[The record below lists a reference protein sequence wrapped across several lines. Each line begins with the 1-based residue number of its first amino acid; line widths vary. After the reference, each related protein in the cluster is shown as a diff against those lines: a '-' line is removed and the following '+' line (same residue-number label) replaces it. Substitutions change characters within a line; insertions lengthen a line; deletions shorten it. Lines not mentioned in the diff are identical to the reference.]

1 MGPDEQDLAVALT
14 ALYREIGGLHAAVG
28 RKHGLS
34 TAQARLLCLMTRRR
48 PSFGE
53 LAGLLGCDKTN
64 VTGMVDRMQRRG
76 LLRRETD
83 PDDRRVGRVVVTAEG
98 AALMEVLH
106 AELADA
112 IARRLHTWQATDRDQ
127 LKTLAGAAAQNFA
140 RDRGSA
146 PKQ

>member
-1 MGPDEQDLAVALT
+1 MSPDDQELAAALT
-14 ALYREIGGLHAAVG
+14 ALYREIGGLHGAVG
-28 RKHGLS
+28 RRHGLT
-34 TAQARLLCLMTRRR
+34 TAQARLLCLMTRQR

-64 VTGMVDRMQRRG
+64 VTGMVDRLRRRG

-83 PDDRRVGRVVVTAEG
+83 PDDRRVGRVVVTDEG
-98 AALMEVLH
+98 AALMEVLR

-112 IARRLHTWQATDRDQ
+112 MAQRLRTWHAADRDQ
-127 LKTLAGAAAQNFA
+127 LMTLARAAAENFA
-140 RDRGSA
+140 QGRGST